1 MTFSTGMRV
10 FRFPDIWMDRNRLYK
25 VVVDG
30 RTEGDLWP
38 EQVGFFSLAPG
49 EHRIKVTIDSMTS
62 NEVIVFLEA
71 DEIVD
76 LACRGKDRA
85 TLLNSVFRRRAYLD
99 LSVMTA

>member
-1 MTFSTGMRV
+1 MTFSTGVRI
-10 FRFPDIWMDRNRLYK
+10 FRFPDIWIDRNRLYK

-49 EHRIKVTIDSMTS
+49 EHCIKVTIDSVT
-62 NEVIVFLEA
+62 VFLET
-71 DEIVD
+71 DEVVD

-85 TLLNSVFRRRAYLD
+85 TLFNTIVRRRAYLD